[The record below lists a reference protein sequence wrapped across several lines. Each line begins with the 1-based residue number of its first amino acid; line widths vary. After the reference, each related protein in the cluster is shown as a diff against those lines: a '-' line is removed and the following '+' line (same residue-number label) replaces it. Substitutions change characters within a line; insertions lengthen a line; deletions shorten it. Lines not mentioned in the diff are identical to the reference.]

1 MGAPMMNVDLDAQ
14 VIRLDLQQEQASK
27 DGAKLLFDIS
37 EFLGRFIAY
46 PNEHAQIAH
55 TLWVAHTHMMESWD
69 TTPRLAFLS
78 PEPQSGKTRALEVSE
93 LLVPNAVETV
103 NMSSAYLFR
112 RIGAEVGMP
121 TLLMDEVDAL
131 FNGKSQAAEEIRGLL
146 NAGYRRGAMVGRCVV
161 VGKTVE
167 TVESPSFAA
176 VALAGLGWLPD
187 TLMGRSVIIRM
198 RRRGPQEK
206 VEPFRRREQ
215 QAAGMALHDRLANWA
230 APLIDEMKDAR
241 PKMPQGVED
250 RAADCWE
257 PLLALADAAGGH
269 WPDIARKAAVALVA
283 SAREANPSLG
293 ILLLEHCRT
302 AFADIDRL
310 ATEQL
315 LLRLQDLPESP
326 WRNMKGKPLDDRGL
340 ATRLRRYEIKP
351 KVIRLGQTTARGYLR
366 EDFEDVWPRY
376 LPAASSQE
384 AQLA

>member
-1 MGAPMMNVDLDAQ
+1 MHKLFIWISRMSKRIKTAPNCYSMFPNFWGA
-14 VIRLDLQQEQASK
+14 S
-27 DGAKLLFDIS
+27 
-37 EFLGRFIAY
+37 IAY

-55 TLWVAHTHMMESWD
+55 TLWIAHTHMMEAWE

-112 RIGAEVGMP
+112 RIGAEIGMP

-131 FNGKSQAAEEIRGLL
+131 FNGKNQAAEEIRGLL
-146 NAGYRRGAMVGRCVV
+146 NAGYRRGAMVGRCVI

-167 TVESPSFAA
+167 TVESPSFSA

-215 QAAGMALHDRLANWA
+215 QAAGTALQDRLSEWA
-230 APLIDEMKDAR
+230 APLVDEMKNAR
-241 PKMPQGVED
+241 PEMPPGVED

-257 PLLALADAAGGH
+257 PLLAVADAAGGH
-269 WPDIARKAAVALVA
+269 WPDIARKAAAMLVA
-283 SAREANPSLG
+283 SARDANPSLG

-302 AFADIDRL
+302 VFGDADRL
-310 ATEQL
+310 ATDQL
-315 LLRLQDLPESP
+315 LLRLHDLPESP
-326 WRNMKGKPLDDRGL
+326 WRNMRGKPLDDRGL
-340 ATRLRRYEIKP
+340 AVRLKRYEIKP
-351 KVIRLGQTTARGYLR
+351 KVIRFGQTTARGYLR
-366 EDFEDVWPRY
+366 QDFEDVWPRY
-376 LPAASSQE
+376 LPAPSLQE

>member
-1 MGAPMMNVDLDAQ
+1 MTSNTVPDAE
-14 VIRLDLQQEQASK
+14 VIHLDLQREQSNK
-27 DGAKLLFDIS
+27 IDGAKLLFEIS
-37 EFLGRFIAY
+37 EFLGRFVCY

-55 TLWVAHTHMMESWD
+55 TLWVAHTHMMEAWE
-69 TTPRLAFLS
+69 TTPRLALLS
-78 PEPQSGKTRALEVSE
+78 PEPQSGKTRAMEVSE

-112 RIGAEVGMP
+112 RIGADAGMP

-146 NAGYRRGAMVGRCVV
+146 NAGYRRGALVGRCVI

-167 TVESPSFAA
+167 TVESPSFCA

-215 QAAGMALHDRLANWA
+215 LTTGEVLQDRLAAWA
-230 APLIDEMKDAR
+230 APLIDEMKKAR
-241 PKMPQGVED
+241 PEMPTGIED

-257 PLLALADAAGGH
+257 PLLAVADAAGGH
-269 WPDIARKAAVALVA
+269 WPDIARTAAVALVA
-283 SAREANPSLG
+283 AARDANPSLG

-302 AFADIDRL
+302 AFAEADRL
-310 ATEQL
+310 TTDQL
-315 LLRLQDLPESP
+315 LLRLHDLPESP

-340 ATRLRRYEIKP
+340 AVRLRRYEVKP
-351 KVIRLGQTTARGYLR
+351 KVIRFGQTTARGYLR

-376 LPAASSQE
+376 LPAPSPQE
-384 AQLA
+384 AQHA

>member
-1 MGAPMMNVDLDAQ
+1 MTSNTILDAE
-14 VIRLDLQQEQASK
+14 VIRLDLQREQSNK
-27 DGAKLLFDIS
+27 IDGARLLFEVS

-46 PNEHAQIAH
+46 PNQDAQIAH
-55 TLWVAHTHMMESWD
+55 TLWIAHTHMMESWE

-146 NAGYRRGAMVGRCVV
+146 NAGYRRGAMVGRCVI

-167 TVESPSFAA
+167 TVESPSFCA

-206 VEPFRRREQ
+206 VDPFRRREQ
-215 QAAGMALHDRLANWA
+215 LTTGEVLQDRLAAWA
-230 APLIDEMKDAR
+230 VPLIDEMKKAR
-241 PKMPQGVED
+241 PEMPTGIED

-257 PLLALADAAGGH
+257 PLLAVADAAGGH
-269 WPDIARKAAVALVA
+269 WPHIARAAAVALVA
-283 SAREANPSLG
+283 SAREANPSMG

-302 AFADIDRL
+302 VFGDADRL
-310 ATEQL
+310 PSEQL
-315 LLRLQDLPESP
+315 LLRLHDLPESP
-326 WRNMKGKPLDDRGL
+326 WRNVKGKPLDDRGL
-340 ATRLRRYEIKP
+340 AYRLRKYEIKP
-351 KVIRLGQTTARGYLR
+351 KVIRFGPTTARGYLR
-366 EDFEDVWPRY
+366 ADFEDVWPRY
-376 LPAASSQE
+376 LPPPSPQE
-384 AQLA
+384 AQHA

>member
-1 MGAPMMNVDLDAQ
+1 
-14 VIRLDLQQEQASK
+14 
-27 DGAKLLFDIS
+27 
-37 EFLGRFIAY
+37 
-46 PNEHAQIAH
+46 
-55 TLWVAHTHMMESWD
+55 MEAWE
-69 TTPRLAFLS
+69 TTPRLALLS
-78 PEPQSGKTRALEVSE
+78 PEPQSGKTRAMEVSE

-112 RIGAEVGMP
+112 RIGADAGMP

-146 NAGYRRGAMVGRCVV
+146 NAGYRRGALVGRCVI

-167 TVESPSFAA
+167 TVESPSFCA

-215 QAAGMALHDRLANWA
+215 LTTGEVLQDRLAAWA
-230 APLIDEMKDAR
+230 APLIDEMKKAR
-241 PKMPQGVED
+241 PEMPTGIED

-257 PLLALADAAGGH
+257 PLLAVADAAGGH
-269 WPDIARKAAVALVA
+269 WPDIARTAAVALVA
-283 SAREANPSLG
+283 AARDANPSLG

-302 AFADIDRL
+302 AFAEADRL
-310 ATEQL
+310 TTDQL
-315 LLRLQDLPESP
+315 LLRLHDLPESP

-340 ATRLRRYEIKP
+340 AVRLRRYEVKP
-351 KVIRLGQTTARGYLR
+351 KVIRFGQTTARGYLR

-376 LPAASSQE
+376 LPAPSPQE
-384 AQLA
+384 AQHA